1 MTQHVFSPGLY
12 VITDR
17 SMSRGRTHVEVAES
31 ALAAGASAIQLRDK
45 TAALRSLSTDAVRL
59 REITRSEGVSFIVN
73 DYVDLA
79 LAVGADG
86 VHLGQDD
93 LPLPAARRVAGTELI
108 IGKST
113 HTLEQAIEAEQEGA
127 DYIAIGPV
135 FATGTKRGV
144 PPVGTAL
151 VAEVCRRVTVPVVAI
166 GGIKV
171 HNISGVIA
179 AGAAGAAVVSEVVSA
194 DDPEMVCRRLIA
206 EMERARC
213 IEKGGNAAG
222 S

>member
-31 ALAAGASAIQLRDK
+31 ALAGGASTIQLRDK
-45 TAALRSLSTDAVRL
+45 AATLRRLSVDAVRL
-59 REITRSEGVSFIVN
+59 REITRSAGVSFIVN

-79 LAVGADG
+79 LSVDADG

-93 LPLPAARRVAGTELI
+93 LPLAAARRVAGAELV

-113 HTLEQAIEAEQEGA
+113 HTLEQAVEAEQEGA
-127 DYIAIGPV
+127 DYIGIGPV
-135 FATGTKRGV
+135 FATATKPGV
-144 PPVGTAL
+144 APVGVKL
-151 VAEVCRRVTVPVVAI
+151 VAEVCRRVNVPVVAI

-171 HNISGVIA
+171 HNISEVIA
-179 AGAAGAAVVSEVVSA
+179 AGAAGAAVVSEVASA
-194 DDPEMVCRRLIA
+194 DDPELVCRRLVA

-213 IEKGGNAAG
+213 IERGGNAVG

>member
-1 MTQHVFSPGLY
+1 MTQHDFRPGLY

-17 SMSRGRTHVEVAES
+17 SMSRARTHVEVAQS
-31 ALAAGASAIQLRDK
+31 ALAAGASTIQLRDK
-45 TAALRSLSTDAVRL
+45 TAALRPLSADAVRL
-59 REITRSEGVSFIVN
+59 REITRAAGVSFIVN

-93 LPLPAARRVAGTELI
+93 LPLPVARRVAGAELV

-127 DYIAIGPV
+127 DYIAVGPV
-135 FATGTKRGV
+135 FATGTKPGL
-144 PPVGTAL
+144 PPVGVEL

-171 HNISGVIA
+171 HNISEVIA
-179 AGAAGAAVVSEVVSA
+179 AGAAGAAVVSEVVAA
-194 DDPEMVCRRLIA
+194 DDPELVCRRLIA

-213 IEKGGNAAG
+213 IDRGGNATG